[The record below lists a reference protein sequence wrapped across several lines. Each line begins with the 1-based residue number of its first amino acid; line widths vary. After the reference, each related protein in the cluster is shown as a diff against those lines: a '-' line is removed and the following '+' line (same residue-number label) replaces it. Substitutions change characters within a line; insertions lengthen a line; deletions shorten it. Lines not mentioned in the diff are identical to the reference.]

1 LRKQRNGVCNTHLIH
16 TTGFN
21 LSREGLTTD
30 YTETTDNTDISIF
43 DSNESNGVCN
53 TPKNDSYTWSEA
65 ERVVGQ
71 EKIPRVCNTRHYKR

>member
-1 LRKQRNGVCNTHLIH
+1 MGVDMHLIR
-16 TTGFN
+16 TTGFS
-21 LSREGLTTD
+21 LSQSGLTTD

-53 TPKNDSYTWSEA
+53 TPKSVSYTWSEA

-71 EKIPRVCNTRHYKR
+71 